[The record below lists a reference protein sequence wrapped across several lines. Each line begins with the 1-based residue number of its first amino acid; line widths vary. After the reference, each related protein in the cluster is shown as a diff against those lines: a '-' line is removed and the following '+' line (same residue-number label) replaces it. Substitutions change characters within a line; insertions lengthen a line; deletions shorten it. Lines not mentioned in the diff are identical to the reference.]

1 MTKFACR
8 PNVFDAVRSLS
19 CTIRFD
25 PAIFARKGLATLLS
39 GLLVF
44 QPVLLQAQQ
53 ITPDVNAPAANQP
66 GVGAAPNGVPLVDIV
81 APNSQG
87 LSHNKYHDF
96 NVRPSGAI
104 LNNLNAEHGTSQ
116 LGGVTPGNP
125 NLKHSGPASVILNEV
140 TSSNRSALEGA
151 IEVFGNRA
159 DVIVANPNGIT
170 CQGCGF
176 LNTPRA
182 TLTTGTPDIDASGRL
197 GGFTV
202 QGGDVTFGSRG
213 GNFAAGDGAVDLFDI
228 VSRRV
233 QVDGPVNGKNL

>member
-1 MTKFACR
+1 MTKFACHPSVFAAIRALSSKARLTR
-8 PNVFDAVRSLS
+8 P
-19 CTIRFD
+19 CIRT
-25 PAIFARKGLATLLS
+25 FARKGLATLLS
-39 GLLVF
+39 GLLVL

-140 TSSNRSALEGA
+140 TSS
-151 IEVFGNRA
+151 
-159 DVIVANPNGIT
+159 
-170 CQGCGF
+170 
-176 LNTPRA
+176 
-182 TLTTGTPDIDASGRL
+182 
-197 GGFTV
+197 
-202 QGGDVTFGSRG
+202 
-213 GNFAAGDGAVDLFDI
+213 
-228 VSRRV
+228 
-233 QVDGPVNGKNL
+233 